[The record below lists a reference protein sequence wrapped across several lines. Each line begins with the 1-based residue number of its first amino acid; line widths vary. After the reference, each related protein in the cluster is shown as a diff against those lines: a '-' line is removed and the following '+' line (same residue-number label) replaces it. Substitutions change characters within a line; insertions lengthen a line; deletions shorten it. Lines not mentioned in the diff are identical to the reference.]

1 MADKS
6 KTIIIKRVKKGHG
19 GHHGGSW
26 KVAYA
31 DFVTAMMAFF
41 LLLWLISMVDPVKKA
56 ALANYFRNFNL
67 FQQSGQSF
75 MEHGASVQ
83 PEVKVSTVE
92 PVTGEQKVSDLK
104 DKLKQAVED
113 KLKSLKDHVF
123 IDTVEGGIRIQIVD
137 TEGAPMFASGS
148 SVPNEKAKE
157 ILRVI
162 AENIKDDPYKVAVEG
177 HTDAAPFKS
186 GQRTNWELSTERA
199 TAARRE
205 IENNGIDT
213 ARIARVVGY
222 ADTDLLNK
230 EDPKDARNRRISLIM
245 IMSKERPATGIMQ
258 PIAPPVSPAQGTAPQ
273 TQPQPA
279 VPLPITPQPAPPPPA
294 AEPQK
299 PAQQD
304 RRVIDSGIDFR
315 PKRPIQPIPD
325 IRR

>member
-19 GHHGGSW
+19 AHHGGAW

-75 MEHGASVQ
+75 MDQGASIQ

-162 AENIKDDPYKVAVEG
+162 AENIKNDPYKVAVEG
-177 HTDAAPFKS
+177 HTDASPFKS
-186 GQRTNWELSTERA
+186 GQRSNWELSTERA

-213 ARIARVVGY
+213 GRIARVVGY
-222 ADTDLLNK
+222 ADTELLNK

-245 IMSKERPATGIMQ
+245 IMSKERPPAGIMQ
-258 PIAPPVSPAQGTAPQ
+258 PIAPPITPAQGTAPQ
-273 TQPQPA
+273 VPPQPPVQA
-279 VPLPITPQPAPPPPA
+279 PATTQPAPPPSV

>member
-6 KTIIIKRVKKGHG
+6 KTIIIKRVKKGHAS
-19 GHHGGSW
+19 HHGGSW

-41 LLLWLISMVDPVKKA
+41 LLLWLISMVDSVKKA

-75 MEHGASVQ
+75 MEHGASIQ

-113 KLKSLKDHVF
+113 KLKSMKDHIF
-123 IDTVEGGIRIQIVD
+123 IDTVEGGVRIQIVD

-157 ILRVI
+157 ILRVL
-162 AENIKDDPYKVAVEG
+162 AENIKDDPYKIAVEG
-177 HTDAAPFKS
+177 HTDASPFKS

-222 ADTDLLNK
+222 ADTELLNK
-230 EDPKDARNRRISLIM
+230 EDPKDPRNRRISMIM
-245 IMSKERPATGIMQ
+245 LMSKERPATAVMQ
-258 PIAPPVSPAQGTAPQ
+258 PLAPQIAPAQLPQQQIIQAPQ
-273 TQPQPA
+273 PVA
-279 VPLPITPQPAPPPPA
+279 PPPA

-299 PAQQD
+299 PASQD

>member
-41 LLLWLISMVDPVKKA
+41 LLLWLLSMVEPVKRA

-67 FQQSGQSF
+67 FQQSGTSF
-75 MEHGASVQ
+75 MEGAESIQ
-83 PEVKVSTVE
+83 KEVKTTVAE
-92 PVTGEQKVSDLK
+92 SIGGETRAEDLK
-104 DKLKQAVED
+104 DKIKQAVES
-113 KLKSLKDHVF
+113 KLHSLKDNIYV
-123 IDTVEGGIRIQIVD
+123 DTVEGGVRIQIVD
-137 TEGAPMFASGS
+137 TEGVPMFASGS

-177 HTDAAPFKS
+177 HTDASPFKS

-199 TAARRE
+199 SAARRE
-205 IENNGIDT
+205 LENSGFDT
-213 ARIARVVGY
+213 DRVARVVGY

-230 EDPKDARNRRISLIM
+230 DNPNDARNRRLSLIM
-245 IMSKERPATGIMQ
+245 LMGKQRSTQIPQVIPSPVEQKRGIDI
-258 PIAPPVSPAQGTAPQ
+258 PTSAPQ
-273 TQPQPA
+273 QQPMSQQPT
-279 VPLPITPQPAPPPPA
+279 VQPAPQQQIPA
-294 AEPQK
+294 AQQQQQK
-299 PAQQD
+299 KS
-304 RRVIDSGIDFR
+304 VIDSDIDFR

>member
-6 KTIIIKRVKKGHG
+6 KTIIIKRVRKGHASP
-19 GHHGGSW
+19 HGGAW

-41 LLLWLISMVDPVKKA
+41 LLLWLISMVEPVKKA

-67 FQQSGQSF
+67 FQQSGTSF
-75 MEHGASVQ
+75 MEGSSSIQ
-83 PEVKVSTVE
+83 TEVKTSTAEV
-92 PVTGEQKVSDLK
+92 VTGEQKASDLK
-104 DKLKQAVED
+104 EKLKQAVEG
-113 KLKSLKDHVF
+113 KLKSLKDHIF
-123 IDTVEGGIRIQIVD
+123 IDTVEGGVRIQIVD
-137 TEGAPMFASGS
+137 TEGAPMFSSGS
-148 SVPNEKAKE
+148 AVPNEKAKE
-157 ILRVI
+157 ILRVL

-213 ARIARVVGY
+213 NRVARVVGY

-230 EDPKDARNRRISLIM
+230 EDPKDPRNRRISLIM
-245 IMSKERPATGIMQ
+245 LMGKERPTTSALQ
-258 PIAPPVSPAQGTAPQ
+258 PIAPPIPPLQGEAPLQQ

-279 VPLPITPQPAPPPPA
+279 MQPPVVQQPAA
-294 AEPQK
+294 MDPQK
-299 PAQQD
+299 PAQAD